1 MTGSTGSTGS
11 AGWVLGVLLGL
22 ALAPVASAQSID
34 VSAHV
39 AASQWSEFEGTDAG
53 VGARVAWR
61 AVPLVGLEAD
71 VTWYPSGF
79 SEEPAFSGRR
89 VEGLFGVSV
98 GPIVGRLRPF
108 ARLAAGFL
116 QWSDAPAPFPC
127 ILIYPPP
134 INCLMA
140 SGHTLAAADI
150 GGGVAVDVGARTF
163 VRVDAGA
170 RLLRYPGPAVRFE
183 PREIMDAQYWGSAL
197 RVTVGAGVRF

>member
-1 MTGSTGSTGS
+1 MSRLFAIS
-11 AGWVLGVLLGL
+11 AALLL
-22 ALAPVASAQSID
+22 SSSPAIAQSLE

-39 AASQWSEFEGTDAG
+39 AASQWSEFDGTDTG
-53 VGARVAWR
+53 IGGRVAWR

-79 SEEPAFSGRR
+79 PDERSFSGRR

-98 GPIVGRLRPF
+98 GPTIGRLRPF
-108 ARLAAGFL
+108 ARLAAGVL
-116 QWSDAPAPFPC
+116 QSSEAPAPFPC

-140 SGHTLAAADI
+140 AGHTMPAADI
-150 GGGVAVDVGARTF
+150 GGGVAVDLGARTF

-170 RLLRYPGPAVRFE
+170 RLLRYPGPAFRQE
-183 PREIMDAQYWGSAL
+183 PREIRDEEYWDSAL

>member
-1 MTGSTGSTGS
+1 
-11 AGWVLGVLLGL
+11 VLLGL
-22 ALAPVASAQSID
+22 ALAPAAAAQSFE

-53 VGARVAWR
+53 VGGRVAWR

-79 SEEPAFSGRR
+79 PDEQAFSGRR

-98 GPIVGRLRPF
+98 GPTMGRLRPF

-116 QWSDAPAPFPC
+116 QSSEAPAPFPC
-127 ILIYPPP
+127 ILIFPPP

-140 SGHTLAAADI
+140 SGHTLPAADI
-150 GGGVAVDVGARTF
+150 GGGVTVDLGARTF
-163 VRVDAGA
+163 LRIDAGA
-170 RLLRYPGPAVRFE
+170 RLLRYPGPAFRFE
-183 PREIMDAQYWGSAL
+183 PREIKDGEYWGGAL
-197 RVTVGAGVRF
+197 RIAVGGGVRF